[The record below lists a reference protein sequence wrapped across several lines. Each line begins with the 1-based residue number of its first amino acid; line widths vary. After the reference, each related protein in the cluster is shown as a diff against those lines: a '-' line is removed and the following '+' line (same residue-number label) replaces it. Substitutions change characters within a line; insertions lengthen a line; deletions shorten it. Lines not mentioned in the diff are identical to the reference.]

1 MWPLAISDR
10 WAELNARRKRLMRI
24 LLISFII
31 SLIGCCQPRNNN
43 LINIQNDYLNKKLKE
58 SLSGLQ
64 RTVENT
70 GSPTMGVKFYEHA
83 RQLRVRLDSIS
94 NKLADSKSNDVKKLT
109 KEFVEFA
116 NSAPDTV
123 KLNSQ
128 FLLSSIEDYESENQV
143 EYANNLMLFTIEAI
157 DAYLGKYNSY
167 FYMYDW
173 VRPVIVP
180 DRQNP
185 KAGGPYNAE
194 IFVGAANSGI
204 RPIVKVDFLGDEHG
218 YMEIPVNSYGVG
230 QLEIG
235 VLKKGVT
242 EINVQIVEWNNNQER
257 TVEKTLKINAE

>member
-1 MWPLAISDR
+1 
-10 WAELNARRKRLMRI
+10 MRQLLI
-24 LLISFII
+24 LLSAVLV
-31 SLIGCCQPRNNN
+31 SCEPSSNN
-43 LINIQNDYLNKKLKE
+43 LIAIQNDYLNQKLAE
-58 SLSGLQ
+58 SLSTLQ

-70 GSPTMGVKFYEHA
+70 GSPTMGIKFYEHA
-83 RQLRVRLDSIS
+83 RQLRIRLDSIS
-94 NKLADSKSNDVKKLT
+94 SKLADNKIENVKKLT
-109 KEFVEFA
+109 QEFVEFA
-116 NSAPDTV
+116 SSAPDTV

-128 FLLSSIEDYESENQV
+128 FLLSSVENYESENQV

-167 FYMYDW
+167 FYMYDLI
-173 VRPVIVP
+173 RPVIVP

-235 VLKKGVT
+235 TLKKGVT
-242 EINVQIVEWNNNQER
+242 EINVQILEWNNNQER
-257 TVEKTLKINAE
+257 TVEKTLKIDAE